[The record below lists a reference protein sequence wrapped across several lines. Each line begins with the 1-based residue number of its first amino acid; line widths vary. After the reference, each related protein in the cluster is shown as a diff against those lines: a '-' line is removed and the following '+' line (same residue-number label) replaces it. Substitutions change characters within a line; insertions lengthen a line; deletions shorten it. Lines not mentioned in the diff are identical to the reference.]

1 MKFVMMYSGRAT
13 GIGWLKMQDQKME
26 GQKDEKENA
35 GPNVAEEKAGSE
47 NAEPEIREPA
57 SGRFKFN

>member
-1 MKFVMMYSGRAT
+1 
-13 GIGWLKMQDQKME
+13 MQDQKME
-26 GQKDEKENA
+26 GQKRRKKENA

-47 NAEPEIREPA
+47 NAEPENREPA